1 MENNNFTN
9 MDFEMPSEVL
19 DKIQENIQDII
30 KSFDIPD
37 DNKMDVIKKINF
49 MYTQTKHLSE
59 TDALTRLSNRRCFES
74 NFDREF
80 ARSKR
85 YGNNLSVA
93 VVDIDFFKKINDTYG
108 HLCGDYVLRE
118 VAYNMINNF
127 RQTDYVFRYGGEEFI
142 IVLYK
147 IEALNLSSDLRLSY
161 NGKIVSANDIKNM
174 SFYNRHQVF
183 ELYSYVDNLCTD
195 ELIKKV
201 VVDLPTVNSYYYFN
215 KEKCLENP
223 DFKYCQEFLDIK
235 DISYEE
241 IDKLFQEYIKKD
253 DNNSSKKNNN
263 YLLYILIGISVAI
276 IITITLVIKHR
287 KNKEDL

>member
-127 RQTDYVFRYGGEEFI
+127 RQTDYVFRYGGEEFVVI
-142 IVLYK
+142 LTETD
-147 IEALNLSSDLRLSY
+147 IE
-161 NGKIVSANDIKNM
+161 SAK
-174 SFYNRHQVF
+174 F
-183 ELYSYVDNLCTD
+183 LL
-195 ELIKKV
+195 K
-201 VVDLPTVNSYYYFN
+201 
-215 KEKCLENP
+215 
-223 DFKYCQEFLDIK
+223 DFACE
-235 DISYEE
+235 
-241 IDKLFQEYIKKD
+241 
-253 DNNSSKKNNN
+253 
-263 YLLYILIGISVAI
+263 
-276 IITITLVIKHR
+276 
-287 KNKEDL
+287 